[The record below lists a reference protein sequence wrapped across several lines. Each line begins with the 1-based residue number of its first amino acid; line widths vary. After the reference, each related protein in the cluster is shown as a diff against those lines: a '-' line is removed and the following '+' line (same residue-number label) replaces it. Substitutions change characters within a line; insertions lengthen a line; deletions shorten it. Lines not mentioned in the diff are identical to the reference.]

1 MLKNI
6 KMISKGL
13 LVFFVFFFLCAD
25 AKGRGVR
32 VRTRIGMKIFYE
44 YKMNVLSISNI
55 GSSNGSSS
63 ESSLNP
69 LAIIGIIFFL
79 FPCVCRILWK
89 YYECF
94 RKEQH
99 RQQQMYYY
107 SPANSEQICTID
119 QLNQTNLSPNQTDV
133 SETYVPFIILVKIS
147 HII

>member
-1 MLKNI
+1 
-6 KMISKGL
+6 MISKGL

-25 AKGRGVR
+25 AKVRGGR

-44 YKMNVLSISNI
+44 YKMNVLFISNI
-55 GSSNGSSS
+55 GSSSGSSS
-63 ESSLNP
+63 KSSLNP
-69 LAIIGIIFFL
+69 RAIIGIIFFL
-79 FPCVCRILWK
+79 LSCVCRILWK
-89 YYECF
+89 YYGCF
-94 RKEQH
+94 GKGQH

-107 SPANSEQICTID
+107 SLANSEQICTID